1 MKATVAPAAHKAEAH
16 KAVVADAQ
24 ALKVDIKATH
34 DNLTPVELL
43 VKPAEDAAP
52 KTPPAAEAATAATVE
67 APSAPALP
75 EAQLHAP
82 QQHGNAEAT
91 QPEVE
96 VMLPTPRAQLLRK
109 ALTGCVEGF
118 HSSKPSGG

>member
-1 MKATVAPAAHKAEAH
+1 MQATEAPATHKAEAEH
-16 KAVVADAQ
+16 KAAVAYAQ

-52 KTPPAAEAATAATVE
+52 QTPPAAEAATAAAIE

-75 EAQLHAP
+75 KAQPHAP
-82 QQHGNAEAT
+82 QQNGSAEVT
-91 QPEVE
+91 QPDVE
-96 VMLPTPRAQLLRK
+96 VRLAAPRDQL
-109 ALTGCVEGF
+109 C
-118 HSSKPSGG
+118 